1 MIRRPPRSTR
11 TDTLFPYTTLFRSLG
26 FDETHP
32 RSSPP
37 DRPAVTDRSGY
48 RPRHPANLRYV
59 TLRRRRRGLF
69 SIWRTSSGGSCPR
82 PARRPAPVASPASG
96 DVGIHAWVEPAQR
109 HALPAWRCGR
119 GAGGGGETPEQQGLA
134 PV

>member
-69 SIWRTSSGGSCPR
+69 SIWRTSSGGVFHPPANPSPCPR
-82 PARRPAPVASPASG
+82 PRGRFPIPSPPRNTPCIERR
-96 DVGIHAWVEPAQR
+96 
-109 HALPAWRCGR
+109 
-119 GAGGGGETPEQQGLA
+119 GGGETA
-134 PV
+134 PNT